1 MSNKASNPQATKAQ
15 HLQSAIDRVSGG
27 QEAFCIHQTWG
38 IGIIRAYD
46 ADKKLF
52 TVDFPEQ
59 NKKGHV
65 IDSAFFVAKI
75 DFLNPEGIIARAY
88 SDAGKAAVAQALSE
102 DPAGLVKSLL
112 AEYPTG
118 ECTSYAL
125 EAALDRIHFASL
137 AAGKERATAFKSW
150 WTKAR
155 AALRRDRAILVPERK
170 GGLYA
175 LLEAPKDL
183 GEDLFA
189 QYESSPGLERRLALL
204 AELAESPAS
213 ETRSAATESNLAK
226 VSSDL
231 AKAVSAAS
239 APGRRRDGL
248 PAALVGIWN
257 RDKFFRSAVEN
268 VEMTSPTASDVIA
281 LCNEQD
287 LAVLALNIPH
297 TSEKIRGLLDL
308 VRAHHGD
315 KWADR
320 AFDLLKSREIGS
332 AKSGSAKLVSET
344 VSYLCDAGLTAEV
357 AARFA
362 QWLESR
368 ELRAPVII
376 WVIKNRASRKYAEV
390 VAPLVG
396 PSLLGA
402 ILSSVDTEALES
414 NSSARIPLAFEL
426 VKDKE
431 LIPELIAPAEGRKAD
446 TETIFDLA
454 RSLDDSQGFDDMTR
468 LKLLSRMAK
477 IEPLVQRLTK
487 SKRDDDESA
496 EKELVVSQSS
506 KEEKERE
513 LTEIVQV
520 KLPAVKEAIQVAKEH
535 GDLRENSE
543 YKMARQDHDTLSAR
557 RAELEGLLKKA
568 RVTDFTEAKAD
579 VIGIGSTATLE
590 RGSDKSRV
598 TYHILGAWDGKPE
611 EGALAYISPLAK
623 QFLNR
628 RTGDTF
634 ATNINGRTENW
645 TVLSVTRWI
654 DAR

>member
-1 MSNKASNPQATKAQ
+1 
-15 HLQSAIDRVSGG
+15 
-27 QEAFCIHQTWG
+27 
-38 IGIIRAYD
+38 
-46 ADKKLF
+46 
-52 TVDFPEQ
+52 
-59 NKKGHV
+59 
-65 IDSAFFVAKI
+65 
-75 DFLNPEGIIARAY
+75 
-88 SDAGKAAVAQALSE
+88 
-102 DPAGLVKSLL
+102 
-112 AEYPTG
+112 
-118 ECTSYAL
+118 
-125 EAALDRIHFASL
+125 
-137 AAGKERATAFKSW
+137 
-150 WTKAR
+150 
-155 AALRRDRAILVPERK
+155 
-170 GGLYA
+170 

-189 QYESSPGLERRLALL
+189 QYESSPGLERRLKLL
-204 AELAESPAS
+204 AELADSPAS

-287 LAVLALNIPH
+287 LALLALNIPH

-315 KWADR
+315 KWAER

-344 VSYLCDAGLTAEV
+344 VSYLCDA
-357 AARFA
+357 
-362 QWLESR
+362 
-368 ELRAPVII
+368 
-376 WVIKNRASRKYAEV
+376 SRKYAEV
-390 VAPLVG
+390 VSPLVG

-426 VKDKE
+426 VKDKD
-431 LIPELIAPAEGRKAD
+431 LIPELIAPADGRKAD

-454 RSLDDSQGFDDMTR
+454 RSLRDSQGFDDMTR

-557 RAELEGLLKKA
+557 RAELEALLKKA